1 MASID
6 YTTVILKE
14 GVPVDFLEIGA
25 YKLDAYKGQLFL
37 TDSRKNNEGT
47 IYIEDLI
54 PFPDSIPEL
63 TDIHKI
69 NLISKADI
77 ARLKRNVAST
87 YANALCNYEM
97 VSKAT
102 HKPVSMKRVFCKY
115 SHLMKYFED
124 DELDLYICTIAN
136 STIIYFPASP
146 AFGGAS
152 YAYVIMDD
160 NTLGIIASGYGHY
173 MNPALHWINRGLSE
187 EVEEAILKAFWD
199 EMSYTKN
206 FVRLFIGQSFDH
218 AMHFRDGSA
227 LYGIDKDTITDSAV
241 IQLYSILKER
251 EHASRGY

>member
-1 MASID
+1 MAGVD

-25 YKLDAYKGQLFL
+25 YKLDAYKGLLFL
-37 TDSRKNNEGT
+37 TDSRKADERN
-47 IYIEDLI
+47 IYIKSLI
-54 PFPDSIPEL
+54 SFPDSIPEL

-69 NLISKADI
+69 NLISKDDI
-77 ARLKRNVAST
+77 ARFKRNVASA
-87 YANALCNYEM
+87 YADELRNYEM

-115 SHLMKYFED
+115 SHLMKYLED

-136 STIIYFPASP
+136 STIIYFPDSP
-146 AFGGAS
+146 VFGGAS

-206 FVRLFIGQSFDH
+206 FAQLLIGQSFDNKIH
-218 AMHFRDGSA
+218 YRDGSA
-227 LYGIDKDTITDSAV
+227 LYGIDKDTITDPAI

-251 EHASRGY
+251 EHILRRD

>member
-1 MASID
+1 MASVD

-14 GVPVDFLEIGA
+14 GVPVDFLKIGA

-37 TDSRKNNEGT
+37 TDSRKNNERT

-69 NLISKADI
+69 HLISKDDI
-77 ARLKRNVAST
+77 AKLKRTVASV
-87 YANALCNYEM
+87 YANDLRNYEM

-115 SHLMKYFED
+115 SYLMKFFED

-160 NTLGIIASGYGHY
+160 NTLCMIASGYGHY
-173 MNPALHWINRGLSE
+173 MNPTLHWINRGLSK

-206 FVRLFIGQSFDH
+206 FAQLLIGQSFDH
-218 AMHFRDGSA
+218 KIHYRDGSA
-227 LYGIDKDTITDSAV
+227 LYGTDKDTITDPA
-241 IQLYSILKER
+241 IIRLYSILKER
-251 EHASRGY
+251 EHALRGY

>member
-1 MASID
+1 MAGAD

-14 GVPVDFLEIGA
+14 GVPVDSLEIGA
-25 YKLDAYKGQLFL
+25 YKLGAYKGLLFL
-37 TDSRKNNEGT
+37 IDSRKNNERN
-47 IYIEDLI
+47 IYIKNLI
-54 PFPDSIPEL
+54 SFPDSIPEL

-77 ARLKRNVAST
+77 AKLKRTVASA
-87 YANALCNYEM
+87 YANDLRNYEM
-97 VSKAT
+97 ISKAT

-136 STIIYFPASP
+136 STIIYFPDNP

-160 NTLGIIASGYGHY
+160 NTLGMIASGYGY
-173 MNPALHWINRGLSE
+173 YQNPTLHWINRGLSK

-199 EMSYTKN
+199 EMSYTEN
-206 FVRLFIGQSFDH
+206 FVQLLIKQSFDPEIH
-218 AMHFRDGSA
+218 YRDGSA
-227 LYGIDKDTITDSAV
+227 LFGIDKDTITDPAV

-251 EHASRGY
+251 EHALSGY